1 MRNNRDLDSIMG
13 DLNESEEHERK
24 GSDDSVEAIGDS
36 QEQDNNGDSIMSI
49 SEYERIS
56 FDKFEAVDLR
66 VAKILDAEVHQSAR
80 KPMYKLTLDLGE
92 LGKRTIVA
100 GIGDK
105 KAEAETFAERAFGR
119 VFGIGCDVP
128 IGALAFADEKK
139 MSIEIAGFLSDIE
152 GKKQIRKSIEG
163 SLGNPEGLGRE
174 LGKQIME
181 NGGEDIIA
189 GNIKG

>member
-13 DLNESEEHERK
+13 DLNESEEHERN
-24 GSDDSVEAIGDS
+24 GSDDSMEAIGANGDS
-36 QEQDNNGDSIMSI
+36 QEPDNNGDSIMSI

-100 GIGDK
+100 GIGAFYGRDELIGK
-105 KAEAETFAERAFGR
+105 KIVVVAN
-119 VFGIGCDVP
+119 
-128 IGALAFADEKK
+128 LAPRT
-139 MSIEIAGFLSDIE
+139 IAGVVSDGMLLAAEDELNVSLIVPD
-152 GKKQIRKSIEG
+152 KDAAPG
-163 SLGNPEGLGRE
+163 SR
-174 LGKQIME
+174 IH
-181 NGGEDIIA
+181 
-189 GNIKG
+189 

>member
-13 DLNESEEHERK
+13 DLNESEEHERN
-24 GSDDSVEAIGDS
+24 GSDDSMEAIGANGDS

-100 GIGDK
+100 GIGAFYGRDELIGK
-105 KAEAETFAERAFGR
+105 KIVVVAN
-119 VFGIGCDVP
+119 
-128 IGALAFADEKK
+128 LAPRT
-139 MSIEIAGFLSDIE
+139 IAGVVSDGMLLAAEDELNVSLIVPD
-152 GKKQIRKSIEG
+152 KDAAPG
-163 SLGNPEGLGRE
+163 SR
-174 LGKQIME
+174 IH
-181 NGGEDIIA
+181 
-189 GNIKG
+189 

>member
-100 GIGDK
+100 GIGAFYGRDELIGK
-105 KAEAETFAERAFGR
+105 KIVVVAN
-119 VFGIGCDVP
+119 
-128 IGALAFADEKK
+128 LAPRT
-139 MSIEIAGFLSDIE
+139 IAGVVSDGMLLAAEDELNVSLIVPD
-152 GKKQIRKSIEG
+152 KDAAPG
-163 SLGNPEGLGRE
+163 SR
-174 LGKQIME
+174 IH
-181 NGGEDIIA
+181 
-189 GNIKG
+189 

>member
-1 MRNNRDLDSIMG
+1 VRNNRDLDSIMG

-24 GSDDSVEAIGDS
+24 GSDDSVEAIGANGDS

-100 GIGDK
+100 GIGAFYGRDELIGK
-105 KAEAETFAERAFGR
+105 KIVVVAN
-119 VFGIGCDVP
+119 
-128 IGALAFADEKK
+128 LAPRT
-139 MSIEIAGFLSDIE
+139 IAGVVSDGMLLAAEDELNVSLIVPD
-152 GKKQIRKSIEG
+152 KDAAPG
-163 SLGNPEGLGRE
+163 SR
-174 LGKQIME
+174 IH
-181 NGGEDIIA
+181 
-189 GNIKG
+189 